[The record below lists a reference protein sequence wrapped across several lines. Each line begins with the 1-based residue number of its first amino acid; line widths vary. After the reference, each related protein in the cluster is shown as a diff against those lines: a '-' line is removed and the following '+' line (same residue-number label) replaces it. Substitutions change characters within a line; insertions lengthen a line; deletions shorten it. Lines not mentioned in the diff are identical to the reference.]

1 MFFIYRNL
9 HHGLAFSIRERGRVI
24 ERLTSFVA
32 YNVRF
37 KVGEA
42 GRQRVLREQQKNVH
56 AFVVAERYSI
66 ASVLTDDLI
75 PVTYNPYE
83 NSTFVCGGK
92 PIHTASAVAFRDGR
106 CYLML

>member
-9 HHGLAFSIRERGRVI
+9 HHGQAFSIRERGRVI
-24 ERLTSFVA
+24 ERPTDFVA

-42 GRQRVLREQQKNVH
+42 GRQRVLRERQKNVH

-66 ASVLTDDLI
+66 AAVIIDDLM

-83 NSTFVCGGK
+83 HDSFMCGDK
-92 PIHTASAVAFRDGR
+92 PIHTASAVAFSGGR
-106 CYLML
+106 CYFML